1 MSLSS
6 SGWPGIHYVEQ
17 ASLELVE
24 ICLPG
29 IWVGTYSLESGGEAQ
44 QGSYRYLWPMLALG
58 AMVSSGPRLL
68 PRAMSRSLALYQPGT
83 DGHMWLL
90 LQPGP

>member
-6 SGWPGIHYVEQ
+6 SSWPGTHYVEQ

-29 IWVGTYSLESGGEAQ
+29 IWVGTYSLVGVWGEAQ
-44 QGSYRYLWPMLALG
+44 QGSYRYLWPMLPLG
-58 AMVSSGPRLL
+58 AMVSSRPRLL

-83 DGHMWLL
+83 DGHM
-90 LQPGP
+90 